1 MDAARRRIVSPAEL
15 SVSHDP
21 SESPNASRAVPGSLR
36 RRFTWQ
42 NAKEQAIAWVLF
54 GCALLS
60 VLTTVSIIFVLLSE
74 SVVAIPPHTSFFQDV
89 SVWEF
94 FTETRW
100 TPQYHDQHF
109 GILPLLCG
117 TLLITGLSAL
127 VGLPAGLF
135 CAVYLSEYASPA
147 NRTWIKPVL
156 ELLAG
161 VPTVVYGYFG
171 LVFLTPMVLKP
182 LFYGMLGLTVDSTNA
197 LCGGLVVGLMIIP
210 TVASLSEDVLRA
222 VPGSLRESGY
232 ALGATKF
239 DVSTKIV
246 VPSALSGIL
255 ASFLLALSR
264 GIGETMAVTICASG
278 SPQLTLNPLRQIQ
291 TMTSFIV
298 NVMSGDAVEG
308 TKVYKS
314 LYAVALVLFVMTLFM
329 NIVSQMILRRYR
341 EVYQ

>member
-1 MDAARRRIVSPAEL
+1 M
-15 SVSHDP
+15 
-21 SESPNASRAVPGSLR
+21 SRDLLPPPQPRTALPGSLR

-42 NAKEQAIAWVLF
+42 AAQEQVIAWVLF
-54 GCALLS
+54 GCALIS
-60 VLTTVSIIFVLLSE
+60 VLTTVSIIGVLLSE
-74 SVVAIPPHTSFFQDV
+74 SVFAIPPHTSFFQDV

-100 TPQYHDQHF
+100 TPQYQDQHF

-117 TLLITGLSAL
+117 TLLITGISAI
-127 VGLPAGLF
+127 VGLPTGLF
-135 CAVYLSEYASPA
+135 CAVYLSEYAAPS
-147 NRTWIKPVL
+147 NRRWIKPVL

-171 LVFLTPMVLKP
+171 LVFLTPLVLKP
-182 LFYGMLGLTVDSTNA
+182 LFGGLFGLNIESTNA

-222 VPGSLRESGY
+222 VPASLRESGY

-264 GIGETMAVTICASG
+264 GIGETMAVSICAG
-278 SPQLTLNPLRQIQ
+278 SNPKLTLNPLSQIQ

-298 NVMSGDAVEG
+298 NVMTGDAAAG

>member
-1 MDAARRRIVSPAEL
+1 M
-15 SVSHDP
+15 
-21 SESPNASRAVPGSLR
+21 SRDLLPPPQPRTALPGSLR

-42 NAKEQAIAWVLF
+42 AAQEQIIAWVLF
-54 GCALLS
+54 GCALIS
-60 VLTTVSIIFVLLSE
+60 VLTTLSIIGVLLSE
-74 SVVAIPPHTSFFQDV
+74 SVFAIPPHTSFFQDV

-100 TPQYHDQHF
+100 TPQYQDQHF

-117 TLLITGLSAL
+117 TLLITGISAI
-127 VGLPAGLF
+127 VGLPTGLF
-135 CAVYLSEYASPA
+135 CAVYLSEYAAPS
-147 NRTWIKPVL
+147 NRRWIKPVL

-171 LVFLTPMVLKP
+171 LVFLTPLVLKP
-182 LFYGMLGLTVDSTNA
+182 LFGGLFGLNIESTNA

-222 VPGSLRESGY
+222 VPASLRESGY

-264 GIGETMAVTICASG
+264 GIGETMAVSICAG
-278 SPQLTLNPLRQIQ
+278 SNPKLTLNPLSQIQ

-298 NVMSGDAVEG
+298 NVMTGDAAAG